1 MKLNAAVRLILLVIG
16 LFLLH
21 AVAWIGIEGGIIQFH
36 HARSLGEKTQTAL
49 QFAYGVFAILA
60 VVTTFWRREWNRTLL
75 GYWAVSMTL
84 AGGFARADS
93 LCI

>member
-1 MKLNAAVRLILLVIG
+1 MKTTLGVRRLLLVIG

-21 AVAWIGIEGGIIQFH
+21 VMALVGIEGGIVQFT